1 MHPRTTRLIRTL
13 QAFVLTGLTA
23 LGGCDAPELPP
34 DDALLVS
41 SIYDDH
47 VRVLDP
53 ATGDLLEELEVGSGE
68 SAREE
73 PAGMA
78 VAGDASA
85 WYLVLGH
92 RPPGLAEFSGRSG
105 EPKRTI
111 SLPDFRNAS
120 RVGLSPD
127 GHWAVVTEYY
137 LGEAV
142 QRGHVAFVDLESERV
157 GLMAPCQTPYGVAFD
172 AQGTQV
178 ALSCPT
184 GDEVVVLDGG
194 TFEVRNRFIVTSP
207 DVISGNP
214 GNPVSRP
221 MGLAWAPGGDRIFV
235 ALYDEQKLGIYTP
248 QGDFFRGVA
257 LGARP
262 VNLAVTGRG
271 RYVVV
276 VTRETPTVTVVDTR
290 SGEARAMPLS
300 DARNPHDVAV
310 SPDGRTAYVAW
321 EGGPEAP
328 GGVTAVDLDEGV
340 VLWEQETGPMTTAVV
355 YRAGSSPAPAGG
367 STDDGG

>member
-13 QAFVLTGLTA
+13 QALLLPGLMA
-23 LGGCDAPELPP
+23 LAACDAPELPP
-34 DDALLVS
+34 GDALLVS
-41 SIYDDH
+41 SIYDDR

-53 ATGDLLEELEVGSGE
+53 ATGDVLAELEVGT
-68 SAREE
+68 REAGRDE

-85 WYLVLGH
+85 WYLVLGES
-92 RPPGLAEFSGRSG
+92 PPALAEFPGRAG
-105 EPKRTI
+105 EPARTI
-111 SLPDFRNAS
+111 SLPDFRSAS

-127 GHWAVVTEYY
+127 GRWAVVTEYF

-142 QRGHVAFVDLESERV
+142 QPGHVAFVDLESERV
-157 GLMAPCQTPYGVAFD
+157 GLMAPCPTPYGVAFD
-172 AQGTQV
+172 DSGAQV

-194 TFEVRNRFIVTSP
+194 TFEVRHRFVVTTP
-207 DVISGNP
+207 NVIPGNP

-221 MGLAWAPGGDRIFV
+221 MGIAWAPAGDRIFV
-235 ALYDEQKLGIYTP
+235 SLYDEQKLGIYTP
-248 QGDFFRGVA
+248 QGDFFREVP

-262 VNLAVTGRG
+262 VNLTVTGRG

-276 VTRETPTVTVVDTR
+276 VTREAPTVTVVDTR
-290 SGEARAMPLS
+290 SGEARAMPLP
-300 DARNPHDVAV
+300 DARNPHDVTV

-321 EGGPEAP
+321 EGGPEQP

-355 YRAGSSPAPAGG
+355 YRAGSSPASAAESSGG
-367 STDDGG
+367 G